1 MVRALAGDSTMTSRV
16 PPPRAAAE
24 PADPLAP
31 WVLAFRP
38 AFRPGPAA
46 GLAPDAGRFALLAW
60 TAPPFAGPACP
71 ASAAVTSP
79 PAASSLAAASPAA
92 ALLLAGTLF
101 QPRIRVTARRAVPVL
116 TAHCPARGALPGSAG
131 RLPPAALH
139 ETPGPALGVPLL
151 RAG

>member
-31 WVLAFRP
+31 WALAFRP

-46 GLAPDAGRFALLAW
+46 GLAPDADRFALLAW

-79 PAASSLAAASPAA
+79 PAASSLTAASPAA

-101 QPRIRVTARRAVPVL
+101 QPRIRLTARRAVPVL
-116 TAHCPARGALPGSAG
+116 TAHARRVAHCPARRDACPPPLSMKLPAQPSVFPCCAG
-131 RLPPAALH
+131 
-139 ETPGPALGVPLL
+139 
-151 RAG
+151 